1 MKLKKLTA
9 LVLSLALIMGIFA
22 VSVTAAGSVQSV
34 QLDQSTIT
42 LDVGEV
48 GLLKATVTP
57 GDNTTDKVNFTST
70 DPSVTI
76 GDVVYNDAT
85 GETTLAITGD
95 HAGTATIIAI
105 SEDGFKTATCAVTVK
120 EKIGEGEVVNHTLKG
135 GTATASDTTSP
146 VAEQPSKAFDNKRDT
161 KWLVFNDKAWIQFQ
175 FNDGNRYVVNHYA
188 LVSANDDPIRDPV
201 DWEFLGS
208 NDGINWDVLD
218 TQSDQAFEGRKL
230 KRIFEIDN
238 TQAYEY
244 YRLNITRNN
253 TDSRIQLAEIQLLE
267 YGEDKSW
274 ALGPFE
280 KLDENNPILTPNSED
295 SFIDPVTGNEVFWS
309 EKALYNPAAVVKDGV
324 VNVLY
329 RSQNNALTSHV
340 GLATSTDGITFDH
353 LSTPVLYPDND
364 DMLVYEKDG
373 GCEDPRVV
381 KREDGTYIMTYS
393 AYDKSKA
400 RLAVATSTDLVNW
413 TKQGLAFNDAYDG
426 KYKDTWSKS
435 GSIICDL
442 VGEELI
448 AKKIDGK
455 YWMYWGESDL
465 FMATSDDLIH
475 WTPVE
480 DADGNLLS
488 VMKPRKG
495 SFDSY
500 LVEPGPPAIYTE
512 NGILLIYNCANDDP
526 NNGGDPMLPNRAYC
540 PGQALF
546 DAADP
551 TQLVDRTNT
560 YFMYPEK
567 DYELEGLVN
576 NVCFVEG
583 LVYFQDAWYLYYGTA
598 DSRLAVAKFDPD
610 SVVPVSKD
618 SLNAAIEDA
627 GNLNGNLFTEESMN
641 LLSTVLNWVQTVSED
656 ENATQAEVD
665 EALALLNN
673 ARDSMVMVGTVTAST
688 DKEYYDVNE
697 PITITVRTP
706 INISGLRLKNENDR
720 YVTVNKVKS
729 VLRDDVK
736 EWTIVTSVGS
746 KGLGRTLSIWMSDLE
761 SHTWVDSGASVTFDC
776 GYQAPSVTPT
786 LLSASLTDEG
796 PFVVNEEFS
805 LTVTTSTGVDKLY
818 LKNERGGYL
827 TNTATYEDEGDI
839 RTWTVT
845 LWVGSA
851 GSREMF
857 ISGRSTDGSVLDQ
870 ELTLRFDVTKS

>member
-1 MKLKKLTA
+1 M
-9 LVLSLALIMGIFA
+9 
-22 VSVTAAGSVQSV
+22 
-34 QLDQSTIT
+34 
-42 LDVGEV
+42 
-48 GLLKATVTP
+48 
-57 GDNTTDKVNFTST
+57 
-70 DPSVTI
+70 
-76 GDVVYNDAT
+76 
-85 GETTLAITGD
+85 
-95 HAGTATIIAI
+95 
-105 SEDGFKTATCAVTVK
+105 
-120 EKIGEGEVVNHTLKG
+120 
-135 GTATASDTTSP
+135 
-146 VAEQPSKAFDNKRDT
+146 
-161 KWLVFNDKAWIQFQ
+161 
-175 FNDGNRYVVNHYA
+175 
-188 LVSANDDPIRDPV
+188 VSANDDPIRDPV

-364 DMLVYEKDG
+364 DMLVYEKNG

-381 KREDGTYIMTYS
+381 KSEDGTYIMTYT
-393 AYDKSKA
+393 AYDKSLP

-426 KYKDTWSKS
+426 KYKNTHSKS

-526 NNGGDPMLPNRAYC
+526 NKGGDPMLPNRAYC

-720 YVTVNKVKS
+720 
-729 VLRDDVK
+729 
-736 EWTIVTSVGS
+736 
-746 KGLGRTLSIWMSDLE
+746 LSL
-761 SHTWVDSGASVTFDC
+761 
-776 GYQAPSVTPT
+776 
-786 LLSASLTDEG
+786 
-796 PFVVNEEFS
+796 
-805 LTVTTSTGVDKLY
+805 
-818 LKNERGGYL
+818 
-827 TNTATYEDEGDI
+827 
-839 RTWTVT
+839 
-845 LWVGSA
+845 
-851 GSREMF
+851 
-857 ISGRSTDGSVLDQ
+857 
-870 ELTLRFDVTKS
+870 

>member
-9 LVLSLALIMGIFA
+9 VVLSLALMMGIFA

-364 DMLVYEKDG
+364 DMLVYEKNG
-373 GCEDPRVV
+373 GCED
-381 KREDGTYIMTYS
+381 
-393 AYDKSKA
+393 
-400 RLAVATSTDLVNW
+400 
-413 TKQGLAFNDAYDG
+413 
-426 KYKDTWSKS
+426 
-435 GSIICDL
+435 
-442 VGEELI
+442 
-448 AKKIDGK
+448 
-455 YWMYWGESDL
+455 
-465 FMATSDDLIH
+465 
-475 WTPVE
+475 
-480 DADGNLLS
+480 
-488 VMKPRKG
+488 
-495 SFDSY
+495 
-500 LVEPGPPAIYTE
+500 
-512 NGILLIYNCANDDP
+512 
-526 NNGGDPMLPNRAYC
+526 
-540 PGQALF
+540 
-546 DAADP
+546 
-551 TQLVDRTNT
+551 
-560 YFMYPEK
+560 
-567 DYELEGLVN
+567 
-576 NVCFVEG
+576 
-583 LVYFQDAWYLYYGTA
+583 
-598 DSRLAVAKFDPD
+598 
-610 SVVPVSKD
+610 
-618 SLNAAIEDA
+618 
-627 GNLNGNLFTEESMN
+627 
-641 LLSTVLNWVQTVSED
+641 
-656 ENATQAEVD
+656 
-665 EALALLNN
+665 
-673 ARDSMVMVGTVTAST
+673 
-688 DKEYYDVNE
+688 
-697 PITITVRTP
+697 
-706 INISGLRLKNENDR
+706 
-720 YVTVNKVKS
+720 
-729 VLRDDVK
+729 
-736 EWTIVTSVGS
+736 
-746 KGLGRTLSIWMSDLE
+746 
-761 SHTWVDSGASVTFDC
+761 
-776 GYQAPSVTPT
+776 
-786 LLSASLTDEG
+786 
-796 PFVVNEEFS
+796 
-805 LTVTTSTGVDKLY
+805 
-818 LKNERGGYL
+818 
-827 TNTATYEDEGDI
+827 
-839 RTWTVT
+839 
-845 LWVGSA
+845 
-851 GSREMF
+851 
-857 ISGRSTDGSVLDQ
+857 
-870 ELTLRFDVTKS
+870 

>member
-1 MKLKKLTA
+1 M
-9 LVLSLALIMGIFA
+9 
-22 VSVTAAGSVQSV
+22 
-34 QLDQSTIT
+34 
-42 LDVGEV
+42 
-48 GLLKATVTP
+48 
-57 GDNTTDKVNFTST
+57 
-70 DPSVTI
+70 
-76 GDVVYNDAT
+76 
-85 GETTLAITGD
+85 
-95 HAGTATIIAI
+95 
-105 SEDGFKTATCAVTVK
+105 
-120 EKIGEGEVVNHTLKG
+120 
-135 GTATASDTTSP
+135 
-146 VAEQPSKAFDNKRDT
+146 
-161 KWLVFNDKAWIQFQ
+161 
-175 FNDGNRYVVNHYA
+175 
-188 LVSANDDPIRDPV
+188 
-201 DWEFLGS
+201 
-208 NDGINWDVLD
+208 
-218 TQSDQAFEGRKL
+218 
-230 KRIFEIDN
+230 
-238 TQAYEY
+238 
-244 YRLNITRNN
+244 
-253 TDSRIQLAEIQLLE
+253 
-267 YGEDKSW
+267 
-274 ALGPFE
+274 
-280 KLDENNPILTPNSED
+280 
-295 SFIDPVTGNEVFWS
+295 
-309 EKALYNPAAVVKDGV
+309 
-324 VNVLY
+324 
-329 RSQNNALTSHV
+329 
-340 GLATSTDGITFDH
+340 
-353 LSTPVLYPDND
+353 
-364 DMLVYEKDG
+364 
-373 GCEDPRVV
+373 
-381 KREDGTYIMTYS
+381 
-393 AYDKSKA
+393 
-400 RLAVATSTDLVNW
+400 
-413 TKQGLAFNDAYDG
+413 
-426 KYKDTWSKS
+426 
-435 GSIICDL
+435 
-442 VGEELI
+442 
-448 AKKIDGK
+448 
-455 YWMYWGESDL
+455 
-465 FMATSDDLIH
+465 
-475 WTPVE
+475 
-480 DADGNLLS
+480 
-488 VMKPRKG
+488 
-495 SFDSY
+495 
-500 LVEPGPPAIYTE
+500 
-512 NGILLIYNCANDDP
+512 
-526 NNGGDPMLPNRAYC
+526 
-540 PGQALF
+540 
-546 DAADP
+546 
-551 TQLVDRTNT
+551 
-560 YFMYPEK
+560 
-567 DYELEGLVN
+567 
-576 NVCFVEG
+576 EG